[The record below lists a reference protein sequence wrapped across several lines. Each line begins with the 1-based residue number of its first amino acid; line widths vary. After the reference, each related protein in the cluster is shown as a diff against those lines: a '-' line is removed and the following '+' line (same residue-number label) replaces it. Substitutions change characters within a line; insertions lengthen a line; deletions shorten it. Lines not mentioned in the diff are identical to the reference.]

1 MMAQLIDRKH
11 LKQEMKELLRS
22 AQVSPRGMTC
32 LYLALVLVLNLADS
46 FMGLMNPG
54 LLGTFIS
61 ILTGLMSMVLASGFV
76 MYCMAIR
83 RGERAEYLTLFDG
96 FSFVG
101 KVILLNIVIYLFT
114 FFWSLLFVIPGI
126 IAAYRYRFALYNLY
140 ENPGIGVME
149 ALNMSKQQTLGYK
162 GQLFMLD
169 LSYIGWL
176 LLASLTSVVQTGYI
190 YACIFQDPG
199 YYLANPAQV
208 YAITLPMPVGLQ
220 VVLGC
225 VWPLL
230 VALFYHRSTSAR
242 SLAIL
247 TPPSTLPAWERARP
261 PRIPAALTAAGE
273 ASERPIKPT
282 SPRRVLEPA
291 GGLSFRRPRLR
302 AGPGALRHPASFRGP
317 PPRQGPPSTS
327 IFQIL
332 PQTQS
337 SPGGPKARRGSFLPC
352 CGDHSR
358 GNSRRT

>member
-1 MMAQLIDRKH
+1 MMAQLIDRKR
-11 LKQEMKELLRS
+11 LKREMKELLGG
-22 AQVSPRGMTC
+22 AQVSARGMTL
-32 LYLALVLVLNLADS
+32 LYLALVCVLNLTDN
-46 FMGLMNPG
+46 FTGLVNDGLPG
-54 LLGTFIS
+54 MFVNILTSLLG
-61 ILTGLMSMVLASGFV
+61 MVLSAGFV
-76 MYCMAIR
+76 LYCMAIR

-101 KVILLNIVIYLFT
+101 KIILLNIVEYLFI
-114 FFWSLLFVIPGI
+114 FLWSMLFVIPGI

-230 VALFYHRSTSAR
+230 VALFYLPVYQCTELGYFDTAKHTSGVG
-242 SLAIL
+242 
-247 TPPSTLPAWERARP
+247 EG
-261 PRIPAALTAAGE
+261 AA
-273 ASERPIKPT
+273 
-282 SPRRVLEPA
+282 
-291 GGLSFRRPRLR
+291 
-302 AGPGALRHPASFRGP
+302 
-317 PPRQGPPSTS
+317 
-327 IFQIL
+327 
-332 PQTQS
+332 
-337 SPGGPKARRGSFLPC
+337 PKDPGSFDS
-352 CGDHSR
+352 GW
-358 GNSRRT
+358 GGF

>member
-162 GQLFMLD
+162 GQLFMLE

-230 VALFYHRSTSAR
+230 VALFYLPVYQCTELGYFDTAKHTSGVG
-242 SLAIL
+242 
-247 TPPSTLPAWERARP
+247 EG
-261 PRIPAALTAAGE
+261 AA
-273 ASERPIKPT
+273 
-282 SPRRVLEPA
+282 
-291 GGLSFRRPRLR
+291 
-302 AGPGALRHPASFRGP
+302 
-317 PPRQGPPSTS
+317 
-327 IFQIL
+327 
-332 PQTQS
+332 
-337 SPGGPKARRGSFLPC
+337 PKDPGSFDS
-352 CGDHSR
+352 GW
-358 GNSRRT
+358 GGF

>member
-149 ALNMSKQQTLGYK
+149 ALNMSKAQTAGFK
-162 GQLFMLD
+162 GTLFVLD
-169 LSYIGWL
+169 LSFLGWSILCWLTLGILSIWIAPYKEQANVGYFQEIKKVKGIGY
-176 LLASLTSVVQTGYI
+176 QPP
-190 YACIFQDPG
+190 QDG
-199 YYLANPAQV
+199 
-208 YAITLPMPVGLQ
+208 
-220 VVLGC
+220 
-225 VWPLL
+225 
-230 VALFYHRSTSAR
+230 
-242 SLAIL
+242 
-247 TPPSTLPAWERARP
+247 
-261 PRIPAALTAAGE
+261 GE
-273 ASERPIKPT
+273 DDEFRPIDP
-282 SPRRVLEPA
+282 
-291 GGLSFRRPRLR
+291 F
-302 AGPGALRHPASFRGP
+302 GPSY
-317 PPRQGPPSTS
+317 
-327 IFQIL
+327 
-332 PQTQS
+332 
-337 SPGGPKARRGSFLPC
+337 
-352 CGDHSR
+352 
-358 GNSRRT
+358 